1 MAELVYR
8 PVIGVARTWF
18 KALDLK
24 IDTQGT
30 ENIPRSGGAVLVS
43 NHISYLDFI
52 FVSVTSLPQKRLVR
66 FMAKESVFRHRISG
80 PLMRGMK
87 HIPVD
92 RKEGEKAYADALR
105 SLRSGEIV
113 GVFPEATIS
122 QSFTL
127 KSFKSGAARLAQEA
141 GVPLIP
147 MALWGTQ
154 RLWTKGRPRN
164 FRRNH
169 IPVTIRVGER
179 VEAPAD
185 QYAGAITRRL
195 RERVQELLEAA
206 QRAYPVRPRDASD
219 TWWVAGASGRY
230 GADGGRGTRG
240 RDELTR
246 PGGPTRA
253 RPRRRRR
260 TALSSAHGVHGDP
273 RCGAQLPQPLREFGA
288 RRFEFV
294 RCQRR
299 QPLQQEE
306 RVGRRP
312 GEPGAGALAPVP
324 APAGDAF
331 LVAPDDLARLGVLH
345 HAAHR
350 PPPWRT
356 ARRRWPVRAAWGR
369 RRTRCPRR
377 RPGSAGRR

>member
-8 PVIGVARTWF
+8 PVIGAARTMF

-30 ENIPRSGGAVLVS
+30 EHIPRTGGAVLVS

-52 FVSVTSLPQKRLVR
+52 FTGLSALPQKRLVR
-66 FMAKESVFRHRISG
+66 FMAKESVFRHKVSG

-92 RKEGEKAYADALR
+92 RKQGEQAYSHALD

-154 RLWTKGRPRN
+154 RVWTKGRPRN
-164 FRRNH
+164 FKRSH
-169 IPVTIRVGER
+169 IPVTIRVGEQI
-179 VEAPAD
+179 EAAAD

-195 RERVQELLEAA
+195 RDRVQELLEAA
-206 QRAYPVRPRDASD
+206 QRAYPVRPRDAAD
-219 TWWVAGASGRY
+219 TWWVPEHL
-230 GADGGRGTRG
+230 GGTA
-240 RDELTR
+240 
-246 PGGPTRA
+246 PTPA
-253 RPRRRRR
+253 EAR
-260 TALSSAHGVHGDP
+260 TA
-273 RCGAQLPQPLREFGA
+273 EA
-288 RRFEFV
+288 R
-294 RCQRR
+294 
-299 QPLQQEE
+299 
-306 RVGRRP
+306 
-312 GEPGAGALAPVP
+312 
-324 APAGDAF
+324 
-331 LVAPDDLARLGVLH
+331 
-345 HAAHR
+345 
-350 PPPWRT
+350 
-356 ARRRWPVRAAWGR
+356 
-369 RRTRCPRR
+369 
-377 RPGSAGRR
+377 